1 MRIALSGHSALAALR
16 ATRAAG
22 IDLATL
28 PRMELPSPDPSP
40 AQRWTR
46 RALCDRAWSFAHR
59 GTLEVVVPSA
69 RERIRTKDVSCH
81 VCSAGLPE
89 QSYLDI
95 GNGLAIP
102 CPELLFIEMGQ
113 HLSPI
118 AHQLLGMELC
128 GTYSRPG
135 AYQLPAATSV
145 ERLSVYSA
153 EVRHVD
159 GVEQARKVTA
169 RILDNAWSPMEAVT
183 ATLVS
188 LPLYEMGYGLRGLV
202 LNPRTRIAEGS
213 GTRVPDMVIAGTNV
227 GLNYEGEGHLD
238 LDSIVLAATETL
250 LRPQGSD
257 PQRMLD
263 ESVARVREKYV
274 DDRRRDRELW
284 QAGLTVFPLTK
295 EDLYQEGAMDGLMLS
310 VYTAIERETGRSM
323 RRQRSFVLDR
333 RFRHERQL
341 RIWSLLPGEVG
352 RRAREELLASLPAS
366 AEYCDYLIYDTSPM
380 EIALIGEG
388 VVSLR

>member
-1 MRIALSGHSALAALR
+1 
-16 ATRAAG
+16 
-22 IDLATL
+22 
-28 PRMELPSPDPSP
+28 
-40 AQRWTR
+40 
-46 RALCDRAWSFAHR
+46 
-59 GTLEVVVPSA
+59 
-69 RERIRTKDVSCH
+69 
-81 VCSAGLPE
+81 
-89 QSYLDI
+89 
-95 GNGLAIP
+95 
-102 CPELLFIEMGQ
+102 MGQ

-135 AYQLPAATSV
+135 AYQLPTATSV